1 MKMSDILDSI
11 DDLLENEDPEY
22 GLEGTLVVPE
32 DGDENELLL
41 GEIASPDMDEVE
53 AREVTEAI
61 RSAATA
67 TYILLSQ
74 AHEGK
79 AYKALGYETWADYVR
94 EEFEISSQRSYQLLD
109 LSKAVKMIEAA
120 APEGTVVKLTE
131 AQARGIKK
139 ELPKITEQIAEATKG
154 KTPEEAEEEIDR
166 IVGDVREQKKAD
178 DKAIAEKQAKI
189 DEAEAEGYSRG
200 LEAAADALLEADDAG
215 KMGSSADDE
224 FIEMEVSGDGG
235 SISPQDSMDLYNF
248 FSVLT
253 GVTSL
258 PQPDDFVKI
267 IPKSRANEIDNQ
279 IIEAAAWFNRFQ
291 TIWEMNKE

>member
-1 MKMSDILDSI
+1 MSDILDSI

>member
-1 MKMSDILDSI
+1 MSDILDSI
-11 DDLLENEDPEY
+11 DDLLEEEDSDY
-22 GLEGTLVVPE
+22 SFEGTLVSQEE
-32 DGDENELLL
+32 DVDDDLTLD
-41 GEIASPDMDEVE
+41 EIASPDMDEVE

-67 TYILLSQ
+67 TYILLAQ

-94 EEFEISSQRSYQLLD
+94 DEFEISSQRSYQLLD

-139 ELPKITEQIAEATKG
+139 ELPKITEQVAEATRG

-166 IVGDVREQKKAD
+166 IVGDIRDQKKAD
-178 DKAIAEKQAKI
+178 EKAIAEKQAAI
-189 DEAEAEGYSRG
+189 DEAEAEGYSKG
-200 LEAAADALLEADDAG
+200 LEAAADALLEADG
-215 KMGSSADDE
+215 VGQMGTSADDE
-224 FIEMEVSGDGG
+224 FIEMEVAGDG
-235 SISPQDSMDLYNF
+235 SSLSPQDSMDLYNF

-253 GVTSL
+253 GASSL
-258 PQPDDFVKI
+258 PEPDDFIKI
-267 IPKSRANEIDNQ
+267 IPKSRASEIDNQ
-279 IIEAAAWFNRFQ
+279 IVEAASWFNRFQ
-291 TIWEMNKE
+291 SLWEMNKG

>member
-1 MKMSDILDSI
+1 MSDILDSI
-11 DDLLENEDPEY
+11 DDLLEESDPDY
-22 GLEGTLVVPE
+22 NVEGTLVLTDDE
-32 DGDENELLL
+32 SENELML

-67 TYILLSQ
+67 TYILLAH

-94 EEFEISSQRSYQLLD
+94 DEFEISSQRSYQLLD
-109 LSKAVKMIEAA
+109 LSKAVKMIESA

-139 ELPKITEQIAEATKG
+139 ELPKITEQVAEATKG

-166 IVGDVREQKKAD
+166 IVGDIRDQKKAD

-189 DEAEAEGYSRG
+189 DEAEAEGYHKG
-200 LEAAADALLEADDAG
+200 LEAAADALLEAEGAG
-215 KMGSSADDE
+215 QMGSNADDE
-224 FIEMEVSGDGG
+224 FIEMEVAGDG
-235 SISPQDSMDLYNF
+235 SSLSPQESMDLYNF

-253 GVTSL
+253 GTSSL
-258 PQPDDFVKI
+258 PDPDDFVKI
-267 IPKSRANEIDNQ
+267 IPKSRASEIDNQ
-279 IIEAAAWFNRFQ
+279 IIEAASWFNRFQ
-291 TIWEMNKE
+291 TIWEMNKG

>member
-1 MKMSDILDSI
+1 MSDILDSI
-11 DDLLENEDPEY
+11 DDLLEEEDSDYE
-22 GLEGTLVVPE
+22 LEGTLVLSD
-32 DGDENELLL
+32 DGSENELLL
-41 GEIASPDMDEVE
+41 GDIASPDMDETE

-67 TYILLSQ
+67 TYILLAH

-79 AYKALGYETWADYVR
+79 AYKALGYDTWADYVR

-109 LSKAVKMIEAA
+109 LSKAVKMIESA
-120 APEGTVVKLTE
+120 APEGTNVKLTE

-189 DEAEAEGYSRG
+189 DEAEAEGYHKG
-200 LEAAADALLEADDAG
+200 LEAAADALLEADGAG
-215 KMGSSADDE
+215 QMGSNADDE

-235 SISPQDSMDLYNF
+235 SLSPQDSMDLYNF

-253 GVTSL
+253 GASSL
-258 PQPDDFVKI
+258 PEPDDFVKI
-267 IPKSRANEIDNQ
+267 IPKSRASEIDNQ

>member
-1 MKMSDILDSI
+1 MSDILDSI
-11 DDLLENEDPEY
+11 DDLLEEDDPDY
-22 GLEGTLVVPE
+22 GVEGTLVTTDDE
-32 DGDENELLL
+32 SENELML
-41 GEIASPDMDEVE
+41 GEIASPDMDETE

-67 TYILLSQ
+67 TYILLAH
-74 AHEGK
+74 AHEGN

-94 EEFEISSQRSYQLLD
+94 DEFEISSQRSYQLLD
-109 LSKAVKMIEAA
+109 LSKAVKMIESA

-154 KTPEEAEEEIDR
+154 KTPEEAADEIDR
-166 IVGDVREQKKAD
+166 IVGDVRDQKKAD

-189 DEAEAEGYSRG
+189 DEAEAEGYHKG
-200 LEAAADALLEADDAG
+200 LEAAADALLEADG
-215 KMGSSADDE
+215 VGQMGSNADDE
-224 FIEMEVSGDGG
+224 FLEMEVAGDGG
-235 SISPQDSMDLYNF
+235 SLSPQDSMDLYNF

-253 GVTSL
+253 GASSL
-258 PQPDDFVKI
+258 PEPDDFVKI
-267 IPKSRANEIDNQ
+267 IPKSRASEIDNQ